1 MIKGRQSDHEKDKIW
16 RYIICQ
22 RLRRYGKVWGG
33 GDIESPGIVEGE
45 REKEHIRKEKRMVIM
60 WKAQRR

>member
-1 MIKGRQSDHEKDKIW
+1 MPKTKEIWKI
-16 RYIICQ
+16 
-22 RLRRYGKVWGG
+22 WGG

>member
-16 RYIICQ
+16 RYILCQ

-45 REKEHIRKEKRMVIM
+45 RERKNTLGRKRE
-60 WKAQRR
+60 W

>member
-1 MIKGRQSDHEKDKIW
+1 MPKTKEIWKSMGRGW
-16 RYIICQ
+16 
-22 RLRRYGKVWGG
+22 